1 MKDDLIK
8 RAEYLSHISFDHEDI
23 ICIKKEIK
31 QEIRNEPLESDE
43 VHEGLKLNDDDVF
56 YIAPLIVNKGTYIR
70 IYYSHRSNK

>member
-43 VHEGLKLNDDDVF
+43 VHEGLKLNDDDVMKRADDVSNISF
-56 YIAPLIVNKGTYIR
+56 HHENTIVIK
-70 IYYSHRSNK
+70 K